1 MTNEPLASRM
11 RPNNIDE
18 IISQDHLVGDKGII
32 RRMVNTKRLSSM
44 IFYGPPGIGKTSI
57 AKAISGSTQF
67 KFRQLNAVTNTKK
80 DMQLI
85 VEEAKMSGQ
94 VILLL
99 DEIHR
104 LDKAKQDFLLPHLES
119 GKIVL
124 IGATTS
130 NPYHAIN
137 PAIRSRAQIFEL
149 YPLDDNDI
157 KISLERALHDESR
170 GLASYNPVID
180 EDAMNYF
187 TTQSQGDV
195 RSALNALELAV
206 LSAEVKENQRH
217 ITLEDAKDCL
227 QKGAFV
233 SDKDGDMHY
242 DVMSAFQKS
251 IRGSDVNAALHYL
264 ARLIEAGDLPTI
276 VRRLLV
282 ISYEDIGLASPGA
295 GQRTLAAI
303 ESAERLGFP
312 EARIPLSQAVIELCL
327 SPKSNSGITAID
339 AALSDIRKSHVGQ
352 IPDHLKDGHYSGAKA
367 LGRAIGYKYPHN
379 YDNGFIA
386 QQYLPD
392 KLKNKIYY
400 TPKTTSKTEQQLK
413 SIFDNINKAQQNN
426 H

>member
-11 RPNNIDE
+11 RPQNLDE
-18 IISQDHLVGDKGII
+18 IISQQHLVGPKGII
-32 RRMVNTKRLSSM
+32 RRMVDSKRLTSM

-57 AKAISGSTQF
+57 AKAIAGSTQF

-80 DMQLI
+80 DMQMV

-104 LDKAKQDFLLPHLES
+104 LDKAKQDFLLPHLEN

-149 YPLDDNDI
+149 YPLTEDDVAVA
-157 KISLERALHDESR
+157 LERALTDNER
-170 GLASYNPVID
+170 GLASYQANVD
-180 EDAMNYF
+180 QDAMQYF
-187 TTQSQGDV
+187 STQSQGDV

-206 LSAEVKENQRH
+206 LSAKPDEEGTIH
-217 ITLEDAKDCL
+217 ITIDDAKDCM
-227 QKGAFV
+227 QKGSFV

-251 IRGSDVNAALHYL
+251 IRGSDTDAALHYL

-276 VRRLLV
+276 ARRLLV

-327 SPKSNSGITAID
+327 SPKSNSGIKAID
-339 AALSDIRKSHVGQ
+339 AAISDIRKGHAGQ
-352 IPDHLKDGHYSGAKA
+352 VPNHLKDGHYKGAKA
-367 LGRAIGYKYPHN
+367 LGHAIGYQYPH
-379 YDNGFIA
+379 DSENGFIP

-392 KLKNKIYY
+392 KLKNRHYY
-400 TPKTTSKTEQQLK
+400 QPKTTSKAEQQFK
-413 SIFDNINKAQQNN
+413 QVYDNITKQQK
-426 H
+426 HL